1 MLMHHLLCMALVTI
15 LSVCRCSPFARV
27 SGIALP
33 WLPGNQLD
41 MSKGALLM
49 LELVLCWSPCP
60 IAQGWPLAPWC
71 AYAGTWPLA
80 PTAIGPSLPAQ
91 EASCP
96 FGRMGEMEKA
106 PPLPWANTAPLSSYP
121 GERNSQVPA
130 GTVTSP
136 PGNAFP
142 RPAGKGALV
151 SPKELPGFPHPK
163 PFPAV
168 SILDGAGGC
177 NFSSVEKGCY
187 HFSQPGELGWAASFW
202 GRQPLQTHKLLWRR
216 GASTIHRIPSEILLG
231 A

>member
-1 MLMHHLLCMALVTI
+1 
-15 LSVCRCSPFARV
+15 
-27 SGIALP
+27 
-33 WLPGNQLD
+33 
-41 MSKGALLM
+41 M
-49 LELVLCWSPCP
+49 LEQMLCWSLCPTAQGGPWPHGVP
-60 IAQGWPLAPWC
+60 IAGSGSAR
-71 AYAGTWPLA
+71 TWPLA
-80 PTAIGPSLPAQ
+80 PTAISPSLPAQ

-151 SPKELPGFPHPK
+151 SLKELLASPLKAFPSCFHPGWGWGMQFWLGGEGVLPLL
-163 PFPAV
+163 PAR
-168 SILDGAGGC
+168 GAGLGC
-177 NFSSVEKGCY
+177 IT
-187 HFSQPGELGWAASFW
+187 W
-202 GRQPLQTHKLLWRR
+202 GRQLLQTHKLLWRR
-216 GASTIHRIPSEILLG
+216 GASTIHLTTAEILPG

>member
-1 MLMHHLLCMALVTI
+1 
-15 LSVCRCSPFARV
+15 
-27 SGIALP
+27 
-33 WLPGNQLD
+33 
-41 MSKGALLM
+41 M
-49 LELVLCWSPCP
+49 LEQMLCWSLCPTAQGGPWPHGVP
-60 IAQGWPLAPWC
+60 IAGSGSAR
-71 AYAGTWPLA
+71 TWPLA
-80 PTAIGPSLPAQ
+80 PTAISPSLPAQ

-151 SPKELPGFPHPK
+151 SLKELPGFPHSK

-168 SILDGAGGC
+168 CILDGAGGC
-177 NFSSVEKGCY
+177 NFGSMGKGCY
-187 HFSQPGELGWAASFW
+187 HFSQPGELGWAAS
-202 GRQPLQTHKLLWRR
+202 
-216 GASTIHRIPSEILLG
+216 LG
-231 A
+231 VGSCYKPTNYCGEGEQAPFISPQLKSFQGPETQSRSMCLAFARDKSSPKGFL